1 MPDRFAIVW
10 PAGEAGNEAFMQGV
24 LRLFMQAVE
33 ADRKRKLSPFRHLFR
48 LPVCQQMRIQAKRQC
63 DTQGT

>member
-1 MPDRFAIVW
+1 MGIAVVW
-10 PAGEAGNEAFMQGV
+10 PASEAGDEAFMQGV
-24 LRLFMQAVE
+24 EV
-33 ADRKRKLSPFRHLFR
+33 DRKRKLSPFRHLFR